1 MMSHSSRARAARV
14 VQSLILAGGICVF
27 LPTAL
32 THGTEPSGTAAVCP
46 VAASTPA
53 PAAPRPI
60 IGQASWY
67 GSQFANRPT
76 ASGTLF
82 DPEKLTAAHRKLPL
96 GTKVVVTNLHNGRS
110 VLVTI
115 NDRGP
120 YWGNRDI
127 DLSYRAARVLG
138 MVRRGVA
145 RVRID
150 PL

>member
-1 MMSHSSRARAARV
+1 MMSHFTRARTVRAVR
-14 VQSLILAGGICVF
+14 SLILAGGICTL

-32 THGTEPSGTAAVCP
+32 TMGTEPSGVPTVCP
-46 VAASTPA
+46 ATASTPV
-53 PAAPRPI
+53 PAPRTI
-60 IGQASWY
+60 IGHASWY
-67 GSQFANRPT
+67 GAQFANRPT

>member
-1 MMSHSSRARAARV
+1 MSHSMRARFARAV
-14 VQSLILAGGICVF
+14 RSLILAGGVCAL
-27 LPTAL
+27 LPTPL
-32 THGTEPSGTAAVCP
+32 TLGTEPTACP
-46 VAASTPA
+46 ASAATPA
-53 PAAPRPI
+53 PSSRPAM
-60 IGQASWY
+60 IGHASWY

-76 ASGTLF
+76 ASGKLF

-120 YWGNRDI
+120 YWGNRVI
-127 DLSYRAARVLG
+127 DLSYRAARVIG
-138 MVRRGVA
+138 MVHRGVA

>member
-1 MMSHSSRARAARV
+1 MFEISWARAARAISV
-14 VQSLILAGGICVF
+14 LIL
-27 LPTAL
+27 TASVCAL
-32 THGTEPSGTAAVCP
+32 FPAAHGLAAEPDSCSVSASS
-46 VAASTPA
+46 AAS
-53 PAAPRPI
+53 APRHT
-60 IGQASWY
+60 IGKASWY

-76 ASGTLF
+76 ASGALF

-120 YWGNRDI
+120 YWGNREI
-127 DLSYRAARVLG
+127 DLSYRAARLLG
-138 MVRRGVA
+138 MIQRGVA
-145 RVRID
+145 RVRIE

>member
-1 MMSHSSRARAARV
+1 MFEISWARAARAV
-14 VQSLILAGGICVF
+14 GIAILAATFAPG
-27 LPTAL
+27 LA
-32 THGTEPSGTAAVCP
+32 
-46 VAASTPA
+46 VAAEPEACPASASTQA
-53 PAAPRPI
+53 PPKRHV

-67 GSQFANRPT
+67 GKQFANRPT
-76 ASGTLF
+76 ASGALF
-82 DPEKLTAAHRKLPL
+82 DPEKLTAAHKKLPL

-120 YWGNRDI
+120 YWGNREI

-138 MVRRGVA
+138 MVERGLA
-145 RVRID
+145 RVRIE

>member
-1 MMSHSSRARAARV
+1 MSHISWARAARAV
-14 VQSLILAGGICVF
+14 RFLILAAGVCALF
-27 LPTAL
+27 PTAL
-32 THGTEPSGTAAVCP
+32 TLGTEPSGAPAACP
-46 VAASTPA
+46 ASASTPA
-53 PAAPRPI
+53 PVSRPI
-60 IGQASWY
+60 IGHASWY

>member
-1 MMSHSSRARAARV
+1 MFDISWARAARAV
-14 VQSLILAGGICVF
+14 GVAMLAAICAPGLVF
-27 LPTAL
+27 
-32 THGTEPSGTAAVCP
+32 AAGPDACP
-46 VAASTPA
+46 ASASTQAPPA
-53 PAAPRPI
+53 RHV

-67 GSQFANRPT
+67 GAQFANRPT
-76 ASGTLF
+76 ASGALF

-120 YWGNRDI
+120 YWGNREI

-138 MVRRGVA
+138 MVERGLA
-145 RVRID
+145 RVKIE

>member
-1 MMSHSSRARAARV
+1 MFDISWARAARAFRAAM
-14 VQSLILAGGICVF
+14 LAAICAPG
-27 LPTAL
+27 LAL
-32 THGTEPSGTAAVCP
+32 AAGPDVCP
-46 VAASTPA
+46 ASASTQA
-53 PAAPRPI
+53 PPVRHV

-67 GSQFANRPT
+67 GAQFANRPT
-76 ASGTLF
+76 ASGALF
-82 DPEKLTAAHRKLPL
+82 DPEKLTAAHKKLPL

-120 YWGNRDI
+120 YWGNREI

-138 MVRRGVA
+138 MVQRGVA
-145 RVRID
+145 RVKIE

>member
-1 MMSHSSRARAARV
+1 MFKTSWARAARAV
-14 VQSLILAGGICVF
+14 RVLILTASVCALFPSVF
-27 LPTAL
+27 GLAAEPVLEPAACPSASNTA
-32 THGTEPSGTAAVCP
+32 
-46 VAASTPA
+46 PA
-53 PAAPRPI
+53 PRHI
-60 IGQASWY
+60 IGNASWY

-76 ASGTLF
+76 ASGALF

-115 NDRGP
+115 TDRGP

-127 DLSYRAARVLG
+127 DVSYRAARVLG

-145 RVRID
+145 RVRIE